1 MHGSAGVLT
10 RWAIIFLCP
19 AGATRRQSY
28 TLGLMQFRLL
38 YMTEFDDLTVAS
50 YNVHKGVGTDRR
62 RNPGRIAAVI
72 AEIGAD
78 ILALQEVDMRFG
90 NREGLLDLEALRRDL
105 GLIAVPVATVRD
117 AHGFHGNLLLVR
129 NGLVQQVH
137 HLILPGLEPRGALIN
152 DLQIAGQSLR
162 VVSTHLG
169 LLPASRR
176 LQARAILDKLSTL
189 DARPILLMGDLNEW
203 RHDARSPLKAL
214 NAHFTKPP
222 KLRSFPA
229 RYPLFALD
237 RMMTN
242 AQAELHGLDVHDTP
256 LARRAS
262 DHLPIKAQLRLIG
275 LQSGL
280 DPLVDET

>member
-1 MHGSAGVLT
+1 MRS
-10 RWAIIFLCP
+10 F
-19 AGATRRQSY
+19 
-28 TLGLMQFRLL
+28 TLGPLQVRLFRV
-38 YMTEFDDLTVAS
+38 TASDDLTVAS
-50 YNVHKGVGTDRR
+50 YNIHKGVGTDRQ
-62 RNPGRIAAVI
+62 RNPRRIAAVI

-105 GLIAVPVATVRD
+105 GLIAVPVDSVRD

-129 NGLVQQVH
+129 NALVQQVH

-152 DLQIAGQSLR
+152 DLQIAGQPLR

-169 LLPASRR
+169 LLAGSRR
-176 LQARAILDKLSTL
+176 QQARAILDKLSTL
-189 DARPILLMGDLNEW
+189 DARPVLLMGDLNEW
-203 RHDARSPLKAL
+203 RHDAHSPLKAL

-242 AQAELHGLDVHDTP
+242 AQAELHGLDVHDTA

-262 DHLPIKAQLRLIG
+262 DHLPIKARLRLIG
-275 LQSGL
+275 LQPTTGS
-280 DPLVDET
+280 LVDGR

>member
-1 MHGSAGVLT
+1 M
-10 RWAIIFLCP
+10 IFLCA
-19 AGATRRQSY
+19 AGASRRQSC
-28 TLGLMQFRLL
+28 TLGLLPFRLL
-38 YMTEFDDLTVAS
+38 YMTTYDDLTVAS
-50 YNVHKGVGTDRR
+50 YNIHKGVGTDRR

-105 GLIAVPVATVRD
+105 GLIAVPVDSVRD
-117 AHGFHGNLLLVR
+117 AHGFHGNLLMVR
-129 NGLVQQVH
+129 NGLVQLVH
-137 HLILPGLEPRGALIN
+137 HLILPGLEPRGALIS
-152 DLQIAGQSLR
+152 DLTIAGHPLR

-169 LLPASRR
+169 LLPASRK

-214 NAHFTKPP
+214 NAHFTKPS

-229 RYPLFALD
+229 RYPLFGLD
-237 RMMTN
+237 RIMTN

-262 DHLPIKAQLRLIG
+262 DHLPIKARLRLVG
-275 LQSGL
+275 LQPTA
-280 DPLVDET
+280 DPLADGR

>member
-1 MHGSAGVLT
+1 MRS
-10 RWAIIFLCP
+10 F
-19 AGATRRQSY
+19 
-28 TLGLMQFRLL
+28 TLGPLQVRLFRV
-38 YMTEFDDLTVAS
+38 TASDDLTVAS
-50 YNVHKGVGTDRR
+50 YNIHKGVGTDRQ
-62 RNPGRIAAVI
+62 RNPRRIAAVI

-105 GLIAVPVATVRD
+105 GLIAVPVDSVRD
-117 AHGFHGNLLLVR
+117 AHGFHGNLLMVR

-137 HLILPGLEPRGALIN
+137 HLILPGLEPRGALIS
-152 DLQIAGQSLR
+152 DLQIAGQLLR

-169 LLPASRR
+169 LLAGSRR
-176 LQARAILDKLSTL
+176 QQARAILDKLSTL

-214 NAHFTKPP
+214 NAHFTKPA

-229 RYPLFALD
+229 RYPLLALD

-242 AQAELHGLDVHDTP
+242 AQAELHGLDVHDTA

-262 DHLPIKAQLRLIG
+262 DHLPIKARLRLIG
-275 LQSGL
+275 LQPTSG
-280 DPLVDET
+280 PLVDGT